1 MSETNSFK
9 AFEEQFNIIEL
20 PEFLPDEID
29 TFGILSFDPIVGAKK
44 LQRYIHT
51 QSTDAQEFLTNKAV
65 AALNTR
71 YLNPTY
77 SNCDVQLE
85 IQSEFGIPDSLSRAI
100 DIVDVIDEL
109 HEYGDIRAHGR
120 FHSFQSSNF
129 IDSVTQQSRPFV
141 SICLSNASYIKE
153 RHGEEDVAV
162 KIPNYLQVP
171 VIALGL
177 DYSFEERDT

>member
-9 AFEEQFNIIEL
+9 AFEDQFNGIEL
-20 PEFLPDEID
+20 PELMPDKIEAMVKM
-29 TFGILSFDPIVGAKK
+29 SFDPVNGAKK
-44 LQRYIHT
+44 LHHYILS
-51 QSTDAQEFLTNKAV
+51 QSPDAREFLTDKAV

-85 IQSEFGIPDSLSRAI
+85 INSEFGIPDSLSRAI

-109 HEYGDIRAHGR
+109 QEYGDIRTQGR